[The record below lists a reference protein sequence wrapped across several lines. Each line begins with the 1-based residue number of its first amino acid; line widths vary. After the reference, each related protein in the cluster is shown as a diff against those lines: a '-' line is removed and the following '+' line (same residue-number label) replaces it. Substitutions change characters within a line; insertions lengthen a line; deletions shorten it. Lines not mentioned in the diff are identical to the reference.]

1 MMYMS
6 EKAMSPKTKL
16 FRYFALLGNL
26 LLLGWVVAWQMTL
39 SPHPHLDN
47 VTLAIAWAVPLLLP
61 LPGILA
67 AKPYTHAWANFILML
82 YFLHAL
88 TILYVDGGERML
100 AAVELLL
107 TTLGFAGNILFA
119 RFRAREL
126 GIKLKRLS
134 EVEKKEKAKFE
145 Q

>member
-1 MMYMS
+1 MYMS

-16 FRYFALLGNL
+16 FRYFALVGNL

-47 VTLAIAWAVPLLLP
+47 VTLAIVWAVPLLLP

-82 YFLHAL
+82 YFLHAF

>member
-1 MMYMS
+1 MS

-16 FRYFALLGNL
+16 FRYFALVGNL

>member
-16 FRYFALLGNL
+16 FRYFALVGNL

>member
-1 MMYMS
+1 MYMS

-16 FRYFALLGNL
+16 FRYFALVGNL

-47 VTLAIAWAVPLLLP
+47 VTLAIIWAVPLLLP
-61 LPGILA
+61 IPGILA

-82 YFLHAL
+82 YFLHAI

-134 EVEKKEKAKFE
+134 EVEKKEKDKFE

>member
-1 MMYMS
+1 MYMS

-47 VTLAIAWAVPLLLP
+47 VTLAIVWAVPLLLP

-82 YFLHAL
+82 YFLHAF

>member
-16 FRYFALLGNL
+16 FRYLALAGNL

-47 VTLAIAWAVPLLLP
+47 VTLAIVWAVPLLLP

-67 AKPYTHAWANFILML
+67 EYI
-82 YFLHAL
+82 FLRSLKKVQIQVHNWL
-88 TILYVDGGERML
+88 
-100 AAVELLL
+100 ELH
-107 TTLGFAGNILFA
+107 IS
-119 RFRAREL
+119 
-126 GIKLKRLS
+126 KY
-134 EVEKKEKAKFE
+134 
-145 Q
+145 

>member
-1 MMYMS
+1 MS